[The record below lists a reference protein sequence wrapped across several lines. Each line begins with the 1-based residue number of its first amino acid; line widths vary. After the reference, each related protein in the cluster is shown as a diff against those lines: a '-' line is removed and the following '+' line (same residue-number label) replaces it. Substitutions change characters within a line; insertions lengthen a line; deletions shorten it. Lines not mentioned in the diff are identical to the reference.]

1 MIAHTELSSPSFL
14 HILKPIDLRSFSLL
28 CSHLNFGCLIF
39 IVLGHLDKL
48 LRPLVI
54 GRLGRFGDESI
65 IAEAQKRFEVHVS
78 GKALIPADLRSPVYR
93 TVLSVGDESTYNTML
108 KVSYCQKLVFDYF

>member
-1 MIAHTELSSPSFL
+1 MH
-14 HILKPIDLRSFSLL
+14 
-28 CSHLNFGCLIF
+28 

-54 GRLGRFGDESI
+54 GRLGRFGDEAI
-65 IAEAQKRFEVHVS
+65 IAEAQKRFEAHVS

-108 KVSYCQKLVFDYF
+108 KVRCSQKFVIILLLRYSRVARLKEKCPYNAKVVLFT

>member
-1 MIAHTELSSPSFL
+1 M
-14 HILKPIDLRSFSLL
+14 R
-28 CSHLNFGCLIF
+28 

-54 GRLGRFGDESI
+54 GRLGKFGDKAI
-65 IAEAQKRFEVHVS
+65 IAEAQKRFDAHVS

-93 TVLSVGDESTYNTML
+93 TVLSVGDESTYSTML
-108 KVSYCQKLVFDYF
+108 KVSYSQKFVIILLQMFSPACHL

>member
-1 MIAHTELSSPSFL
+1 M
-14 HILKPIDLRSFSLL
+14 HII
-28 CSHLNFGCLIF
+28 
-39 IVLGHLDKL
+39 LGHLDKL

-54 GRLGRFGDESI
+54 GRLGRFGDEAI
-65 IAEAQKRFEVHVS
+65 IAEAQKRFDAHVS

-108 KVSYCQKLVFDYF
+108 KVSYSPKFVNILFLMYSSVAHTSKGKMPLQCKGFIYFMIH